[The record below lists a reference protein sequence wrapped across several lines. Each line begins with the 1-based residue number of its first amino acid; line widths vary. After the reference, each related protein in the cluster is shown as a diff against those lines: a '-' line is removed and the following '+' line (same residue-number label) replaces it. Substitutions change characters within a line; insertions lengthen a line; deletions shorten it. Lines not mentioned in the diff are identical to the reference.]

1 MVVIGAGVI
10 GVELGSVWH
19 RLGAKV
25 TLVEFLDNV
34 GGVGIDLDI
43 AKTFLRILQKQGACD
58 TPLNSHS
65 FDSMI
70 DNLLSSMTDNI
81 LFAPYVCALF
91 AGLEFKLS
99 TKVTGATVNGD
110 DITISTEGVKD
121 KKQEQIKCDTLLVRV
136 LLMSLMLW
144 AAIQLC
150 FNWLSSVFHPYRCAW
165 ADGRTPPVSA
175 WRRSGSSSTTAAA
188 FPSTSVSKPKSRSTI
203 GFTSLSALAYH
214 CTFVIGEIW
223 SKDNIIVCP
232 ALIMHRHW
240 DLKYTRSMHTHYY
253 SKHSDFSQ
261 YLRDRWRDPRSN
273 VGAQSWRRRHYL
285 RWRYTDYTLLSLIW
299 YTKYYTCLFVLHTFS
314 TYQYV
319 NFTFHIVCTSRII
332 PVC

>member
-136 LLMSLMLW
+136 LLMSLML
-144 AAIQLC
+144 
-150 FNWLSSVFHPYRCAW
+150 
-165 ADGRTPPVSA
+165 
-175 WRRSGSSSTTAAA
+175 
-188 FPSTSVSKPKSRSTI
+188 
-203 GFTSLSALAYH
+203 
-214 CTFVIGEIW
+214 
-223 SKDNIIVCP
+223 
-232 ALIMHRHW
+232 
-240 DLKYTRSMHTHYY
+240 
-253 SKHSDFSQ
+253 
-261 YLRDRWRDPRSN
+261 
-273 VGAQSWRRRHYL
+273 
-285 RWRYTDYTLLSLIW
+285 
-299 YTKYYTCLFVLHTFS
+299 
-314 TYQYV
+314 
-319 NFTFHIVCTSRII
+319 
-332 PVC
+332 